1 MVDREAE
8 DGVGVFN
15 GGRLASG
22 AYICHTCYES
32 SLFDGSDPAM
42 AVTIRF
48 NQAADEKYEQARQ
61 DEAQNLVYEEDKR
74 LMGDGA
80 SVMHSDAVADVIR
93 TVEAVGDHRKALS
106 DVEMRSALTL
116 LMTAF
121 ECEERAH
128 MERAVHWG
136 GDFKRAG
143 VFRLPPEVEAHVDRA
158 ALDAL
163 ASQGEYEAARELV
176 ADAVISYYHDRTGR
190 DYRAGLPVTGSCGFA
205 RHNKKADRLR
215 DSEGIVNGSNRDGRR
230 DVEKSSQKGRLGA
243 VIGGENESE
252 ADK

>member
-1 MVDREAE
+1 
-8 DGVGVFN
+8 
-15 GGRLASG
+15 
-22 AYICHTCYES
+22 
-32 SLFDGSDPAM
+32 
-42 AVTIRF
+42 
-48 NQAADEKYEQARQ
+48 
-61 DEAQNLVYEEDKR
+61 
-74 LMGDGA
+74 
-80 SVMHSDAVADVIR
+80 
-93 TVEAVGDHRKALS
+93 
-106 DVEMRSALTL
+106 
-116 LMTAF
+116 
-121 ECEERAH
+121 

-190 DYRAGLPVTGSCGFA
+190 DYRAGLPVTGSSSSEMLLEDAALSRDKKRGLGAFA